1 MSLLSKFIFLLLI
14 FFIKFFKS
22 ILNILIVFRLYLWLL
37 SFYFGQEWFDTFSF
51 LRKLL
56 IFPVLLFL
64 KILKNHKRIIGHSAS
79 CNFLTIS
86 FDLTGWKITK
96 LQFHRF
102 DFFIQLIFY
111 SFNFCVIILLLLDNY
126 LISNNFTQYR
136 IFPWCH

>member
-1 MSLLSKFIFLLLI
+1 MSLLFEFIFLFLI
-14 FFIKFFKS
+14 FLIKFSESTLKV
-22 ILNILIVFRLYLWLL
+22 LIVFRLYLWLL

-56 IFPVLLFL
+56 IFPILLFL

-102 DFFIQLIFY
+102 DFFIQLVFY
-111 SFNFCVIILLLLDNY
+111 SFNFRVIILLLLDNY
-126 LISNNFTQYR
+126 LLSNNSAQYR
-136 IFPWCH
+136 IFSWCH